1 MCFKRRKVKKKRG
14 GSQRFQKGEK
24 PKILIYIQKLSKFQ
38 SYSKRNTTL
47 ENRNRHRG
55 GGNPSQAWLTVCLKN
70 AVTAGRNLS
79 ESRVDMN
86 KQCH

>member
-55 GGNPSQAWLTVCLKN
+55 GGNFTGLAHCVPKQPSD
-70 AVTAGRNLS
+70 
-79 ESRVDMN
+79 SRQ
-86 KQCH
+86 KS